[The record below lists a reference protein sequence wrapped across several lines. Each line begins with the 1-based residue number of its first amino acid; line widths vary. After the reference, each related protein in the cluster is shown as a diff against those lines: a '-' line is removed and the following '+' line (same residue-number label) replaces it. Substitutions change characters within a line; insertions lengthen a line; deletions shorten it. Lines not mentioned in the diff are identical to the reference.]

1 MRNIH
6 VAFVLILGLLY
17 NCIGEDI
24 INDTIS
30 EEIRFLNPVES
41 ISASETY
48 KLNVRFFNNIGEE
61 EMVTINWSSDNNS
74 VASVNANGLV
84 TGISEGNANI
94 KAQATVNSKIVEN
107 TIPINI
113 TPDISG
119 PKSEEIVFLNPKA
132 NIAVSETHQYNVKF
146 YNGSGEEEVT
156 DITWSSSN
164 PAKVIVDVNGLVT
177 GVSAGTATIKAETVI
192 NNKTI
197 ENTTSITITEA
208 EENTNLKSGVI
219 KTTSSYNLKGS
230 FTLSEIKNSNNLL
243 LVIESDYEASTSL
256 PGLYVYL
263 SNNPNSIGSAL
274 EIAAVTTFSGAHT
287 YTINNK
293 GINDYAYVL
302 YWCKPFGVKV
312 GEGEINN

>member
-132 NIAVSETHQYNVKF
+132 SIAVSETYQYNVKF

-164 PAKVIVDVNGLVT
+164 PAKVIVDANGLVT

-197 ENTTSITITEA
+197 ENMTSITITEA

-243 LVIESDYEASTSL
+243 LAIESDYEASTSL